1 MVETARKTYKGKKNN
16 KDKTMAKLLAA
27 VGEVLQ
33 TKGYTGLT
41 PTNIAKAA
49 ALDRKLITLY
59 YGSVENLIETYIRTK
74 DYWLTATD
82 DNTTKLQDLS
92 DSSTK
97 DILEKLLLDQLEN
110 FLVNT
115 EMQKAVTW
123 QISEKS
129 NIMSEITR
137 KREEISK
144 LFFAKADEELQ
155 PTDTDIR
162 AITSLL
168 LAGIYYLVLH
178 SKHTESTV
186 CEIEL
191 DDKGF
196 DRIRTA
202 IKQILNWSY
211 EKK

>member
-1 MVETARKTYKGKKNN
+1 MEEARKTYKGQKNN
-16 KDKTMAKLLAA
+16 KGKTMAKLLAA
-27 VGEVLQ
+27 VGIVLQ
-33 TKGYTGLT
+33 SKGYVGLT

-49 ALDRKLITLY
+49 TVDRKLIKLY
-59 YGSVENLIETYIRTK
+59 FGSVENLIETYIRTK
-74 DYWLTATD
+74 DYWLTSTAHS
-82 DNTTKLQDLS
+82 TTKLQEINNT
-92 DSSTK
+92 STK
-97 DILEKLLLDQLEN
+97 DILEKLLLDQLDN

-129 NIMSEITR
+129 NIMSEITQ

-162 AITSLL
+162 AISSLL

-178 SKHTESTV
+178 SEHTESTV

-196 DRIRTA
+196 HRIRGA
-202 IKQILNWSY
+202 IKQILDWSY
-211 EKK
+211 EKR

>member
-1 MVETARKTYKGKKNN
+1 
-16 KDKTMAKLLAA
+16 
-27 VGEVLQ
+27 
-33 TKGYTGLT
+33 
-41 PTNIAKAA
+41 
-49 ALDRKLITLY
+49 
-59 YGSVENLIETYIRTK
+59 
-74 DYWLTATD
+74 LTATGD
-82 DNTTKLQDLS
+82 STAKLQDNS
-92 DSSTK
+92 DNSTK
-97 DILEKLLLDQLEN
+97 DILEKLLIDQLEN

-115 EMQKAVTW
+115 EMQKAITW

-129 NIMSEITR
+129 NIMSEIIR

-162 AITSLL
+162 AISSLL

>member
-1 MVETARKTYKGKKNN
+1 MVETARKRYKGKKNN

-33 TKGYTGLT
+33 AKGYTGLT

-49 ALDRKLITLY
+49 NLDRKLITLY

-74 DYWLTATD
+74 DYWLTATGD
-82 DNTTKLQDLS
+82 STAKLQDNS
-92 DSSTK
+92 DNSTK
-97 DILEKLLLDQLEN
+97 DILEKLLIDQLEN

-115 EMQKAVTW
+115 EMQKAITW

-129 NIMSEITR
+129 NIMSEIIR

-162 AITSLL
+162 AISSLL